1 MLFAIGER
9 SVQRARKVMAVSL
22 LIAGSLLTAPLQSH
36 ALEGCEKVEPTSI
49 FEALERA
56 RNVVVA
62 DVVSSELVP
71 AGDPSNPY
79 RSDHKEANRLQLKV
93 VEVFKGGDATDLI
106 AYDHLIATDECTQG
120 MLVPARKIFFLQQV
134 ATGLVIDP
142 IHSIGW
148 WSDENDDYLAF
159 IDFLRDRKR
168 RDEEVEKSN
177 MELMNRS
184 EGEVP
189 EWEAKRRKKDA
200 AIK

>member
-1 MLFAIGER
+1 MRKFALKML
-9 SVQRARKVMAVSL
+9 V
-22 LIAGSLLTAPLQSH
+22 IAGCLFTASLKTL
-36 ALEGCEKVEPTSI
+36 ALEGCTGVEPTSV

-62 DVVSSELVP
+62 DVDSSELISE
-71 AGDPSNPY
+71 GDPSNPY
-79 RSDHKEANRLQLKV
+79 RGNHHEANRLHLRV
-93 VEVFKGGDATDLI
+93 VEVFKGGDAVNLI
-106 AYDHLIATDECTQG
+106 AHENLIGTDQCTRG
-120 MLVPARKIFFLQQV
+120 TLVASKSIFFLQET

-148 WSDENDDYLAF
+148 WSEENDDYLAF

-189 EWEAKRRKKDA
+189 EWQTKQRKKDA

>member
-1 MLFAIGER
+1 VPFAIGKGPG
-9 SVQRARKVMAVSL
+9 QCALKIAAAL
-22 LIAGSLLTAPLQSH
+22 LIMAGGLFTSSPQSL
-36 ALEGCEKVEPTSI
+36 ALEGCTGVEPTSV

-56 RNVVVA
+56 RNVVLA
-62 DVVSSELVP
+62 DVVSSELIS

-79 RSDHKEANRLQLKV
+79 RGDHKEANRLHLKV
-93 VEVFKGGDATDLI
+93 VEAFKGANATDLI
-106 AYDHLIATDECTQG
+106 AHDHLVATDECTQAT
-120 MLVPARKIFFLQQV
+120 LVPARAIFFLQEKT
-134 ATGLVIDP
+134 TGLVIDP

-159 IDFLRDRKR
+159 LDFLRDIKR
-168 RDEEVEKSN
+168 RDEEVAKSN